1 MTERPRLAEQVA
13 ALIEHDIIVNG
24 WQVGQ
29 ILGSEPEL
37 IERFQVSRAVFREAA
52 RIVEHHNVA
61 TMRRGPGG
69 GLVVT
74 APDERAVLRPLSLY
88 FQYGRVSPEETFAVR
103 AILELEATAAAT
115 RHLDVDGITR
125 LREILTQEEELGP
138 DNILLKGSHLLHVEI
153 AKLAKNQVLALFVEV
168 LGILDLEM
176 LHETDPYPLPVA
188 DAAAASHKAHAAI
201 VEAVISGDVALAQH
215 RMRSHLNAIA
225 RIREAAA
232 QPARP

>member
-24 WQVGQ
+24 WQVGK
-29 ILGSEPEL
+29 ILGSEPDL

-61 TMRRGPGG
+61 TMRRGPG

-103 AILELEATAAAT
+103 AVLELEATAAAT

-125 LREILTQEEELGP
+125 LREILAQEEELGP
-138 DNILLKGSHLLHVEI
+138 DHILLKGSHLLHVEI
-153 AKLAKNQVLALFVEV
+153 AKLAKNQVMALFVEV
-168 LGILDLEM
+168 LGILDVEM
-176 LHETDPYPLPVA
+176 MHEADPYPLPVA

-215 RMRSHLNAIA
+215 RMRTHLNAIA
-225 RIREAAA
+225 RIRAAVA
-232 QPARP
+232 QPTRP